1 MTEGHDGIG
10 EQAMISTGSWLEL
23 CEADAQRRATAVVQG
38 SEEEFSAR
46 VSGGSLA
53 SPVEI
58 TVCRL
63 LDDRRT
69 HELVYRP
76 DTEGNFVFHVMRER

>member
-1 MTEGHDGIG
+1 
-10 EQAMISTGSWLEL
+10 MISTGRWLEL
-23 CEADAQRRATAVVQG
+23 CEADAERRATAAVQG

-53 SPVEI
+53 APEEI

-63 LDDRRT
+63 LDGWRT
-69 HELVYRP
+69 YDLVYLP
-76 DTEGNFVFHVMRER
+76 DAEGNFAFQSMRER